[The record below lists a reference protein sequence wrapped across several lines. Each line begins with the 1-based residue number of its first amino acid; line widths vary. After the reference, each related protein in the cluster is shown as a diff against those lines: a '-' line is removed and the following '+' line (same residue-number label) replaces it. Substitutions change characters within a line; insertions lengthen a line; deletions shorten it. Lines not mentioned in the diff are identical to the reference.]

1 MKSLADKVLEELERL
16 APVEGPDRNGKY
28 KTLCPFHEEARPSF
42 YFHPEKGH
50 KCFGCTAKGGVRVLA
65 EHLGIKAGPL
75 TVEQLAEAK
84 GLPAEWLITNKLAR
98 NAQRGVEIPYL
109 DLNSEQTAIR
119 LRLNLCKLKTD
130 ERFLWEKGKPLLP
143 YGLWLIEN
151 QKPSGYAIIVE
162 GESDCWALWHGG
174 FNAIGIPGARNW
186 KAAWAKYFKGF
197 DKLYIWLET
206 DEAGCAFLTDISTD
220 LPGVLVIQGPSGI
233 KDASDLFISD
243 PDGFKNSILQCM
255 DDARAATDVLAE
267 VASQYD
273 SGWQGRCVCGRW
285 KWDSQGIYTFNNK
298 GEYYVILP
306 LKIKPLQILVTPESR
321 RFCNISMQAGGDVS
335 ELYLADSW
343 VALRGADAAREV
355 ADYGIALT
363 TKQVGIL
370 QELVGDLLNEGS
382 LPSKSAYRNLGW
394 YDDFLFTPGMNN
406 AKYLPN
412 PGMDWIKNYGAAKD
426 ADGNAK
432 KAWQYILDM
441 ASDQAP
447 ALMAAMGAALAA
459 PFLNKLPITEFISFM
474 VHLHT
479 LGTGTGK
486 TTILEMAAATVGDP
500 RRICT
505 SWDATKVGLEQ
516 MLGPIRHLPVFL
528 NELSDAK
535 HGVPEDAVMMLA
547 EEVGRRRGAS
557 GGGLR
562 PTAEWRTIVLS
573 TGNYPIA
580 QGSAHHA
587 RRVLSVP
594 VALPSEAFARE
605 CQEIAHDYYGQP
617 LRWCAPFYTNDVIA
631 SIREL
636 SVCYSRYYTKELIPI
651 KPQTSLWALIEIGA
665 RMLLSAVGMDE
676 QIAHT
681 AILKVAEQSARRR
694 RAEGVDY
701 VTRILELVQED
712 MVKDPGAYG
721 VSYMKSQRPLR
732 GIAGRVLDEK
742 EDGDPKVLA
751 VLPGRLQELTKV
763 ANIPDLTG
771 ALSEARE
778 RGILQP
784 SQDRQRLMKK
794 VRINESPAWCYV
806 FELPDGEGDVGTD
819 VGTENEAVF
828 PPCSHQFVFVPT
840 VPT

>member
-1 MKSLADKVLEELERL
+1 MKSLSDKVLEELERL
-16 APVEGPDRNGKY
+16 APVKGPERTGNFQ
-28 KTLCPFHEEARPSF
+28 TLCPFHEETRPSF
-42 YFHPEKGH
+42 SFHPERGY
-50 KCFGCTAKGGVRVLA
+50 KCFSCNAQGGVRALA

-84 GLPAEWLITNKLAR
+84 GLPAEWLTSNKLAH
-98 NAQRGVEIPYL
+98 NGPRGIEIPYL
-109 DLNSEQTAIR
+109 DLKGEQAALR
-119 LRLNLCKLKTD
+119 HRLNLCKTKSD

-143 YGLWLIEN
+143 YGLWLIDN
-151 QKPSGYAIIVE
+151 QKPSGYTIIVE

-186 KAAWAKYFKGF
+186 KGAWAKYFKGF
-197 DKLYIWLET
+197 DKIYIWLET
-206 DEAGCAFLTDISTD
+206 DEAGCAFLTDINTD
-220 LPGVLVIQGPSGI
+220 LPGVLVIQGPNNI
-233 KDASDLFISD
+233 KDAGDLFVMD
-243 PDGFKNSILQCM
+243 PDGFNNSILQCR
-255 DDARAATDVLAE
+255 DDARPATEVLAE
-267 VASQYD
+267 VACQYD

-285 KWDSQGIYTFNNK
+285 KWDSQGIHTSNMK
-298 GEYYVILP
+298 GEDYVVLP
-306 LKIKPLQILVTPESR
+306 LKIKPLYILITPEGR
-321 RFCNISMQAGGDVS
+321 RFCNMSIGAGGNVS

-343 VALRGADAAREV
+343 VGARGADATREL

-370 QELVGDLLNEGS
+370 QELVGDLLNEGA

-394 YDDFLFTPGMNN
+394 YEDLLFTPGMNN

-412 PGMDWIKNYGAAKD
+412 PGMDWIKNYGVAKD
-426 ADGNAK
+426 TDGNAK
-432 KAWQYILDM
+432 KAWQYILEIS
-441 ASDQAP
+441 SDQAP

-486 TTILEMAAATVGDP
+486 TTILELAAATVGDP

-528 NELSDAK
+528 NEMGNAK
-535 HGVPEDAVMMLA
+535 YGVPEDAVMMLA

-587 RRVLSVP
+587 RRVLSIP
-594 VALPSEAFARE
+594 VALPSEDFARE

-617 LRWCAPFYTNDVIA
+617 LRWCAPLYTQDVLA
-631 SIREL
+631 SIREY
-636 SVCYSRYYTKELIPI
+636 SACYSRFYTGDLTPI
-651 KPQTSLWALIEIGA
+651 KPQSSLWALVEIGA
-665 RMLLSAVGMDE
+665 RMLLSSVGMDE
-676 QIAHT
+676 GLAHQT
-681 AILKVAEQSARRR
+681 ILQVAEQSAIRR

-701 VTRILELVQED
+701 ATRILELVQED
-712 MVKDPGAYG
+712 MVKDSAAYG
-721 VSYMKSQRPLR
+721 LKYMNSQRPLR
-732 GIAGRVLDEK
+732 GVAGKVIK
-742 EDGDPKVLA
+742 ENSEGDPAVVA
-751 VLPGRLQELTKV
+751 VLPGRLQELV
-763 ANIPDLTG
+763 RNANIPDLTG
-771 ALSEARE
+771 ALIEAKE
-778 RGILQP
+778 RKILQT
-784 SQDRQRLMKK
+784 SQDRHRLMKK
-794 VRINESPAWCYV
+794 VRINEGPAWCYV
-806 FELPDGEGDVGTD
+806 FDLPEGEGDVGTD
-819 VGTENEAVF
+819 VGTKNEAVF
-828 PPCSHQFVFVPT
+828 PPCSHQNVFVPT